1 MAANICEERCVNV
14 SYYSLT
20 SMDPT
25 FIKIQQ
31 LLIRILF
38 VMSDV
43 VRRCELN
50 DNIMIN
56 DKRDEMNAQ

>member
-1 MAANICEERCVNV
+1 ME
-14 SYYSLT
+14 
-20 SMDPT
+20 PT